1 MTQLFTFSEQKLSC
15 RESGPD
21 DLLGDAT
28 SSGDGIS
35 TGASQVIAVGA
46 DDLFDQPE
54 VTQTPEVSCDAGS
67 GQVRQ
72 ERFQIGPADAANVE
86 LGMLERAQQVMLDLV
101 EEIEAFDA
109 MPVDFFGRGQFAE
122 ATRAG
127 GEVIESA
134 KEFQVA
140 TVAAEEDFAPIDQA
154 VPRGLPLVVD
164 RLLDGRQFLGGFTIP
179 VFHLAVVLEE
189 GNIMGGGFNT
199 QHLTEL
205 VVHLDRVLA
214 QPMLDAGALDAGGQA
229 TLKLLRQLRRQLLAQ
244 EMHHLRRL
252 HRNDSF
258 PGKGFVEGLHDR
270 GRTKGPIGRT
280 LDLHQTPVVGLAKD
294 NKDRTALL
302 GMAIQNPVQ
311 DVRGKIV
318 SQRLRLRPV
327 ANTEEGV
334 VGQGVID
341 AGSRQ
346 LPGQPTVAITVELK
360 PEGTPRRHAQID
372 QTPLRVDEIEVVVQA
387 LARRRAQK
395 GLMGALVMPRL
406 VRRAGFHDRDDMNQ
420 SGVITPRLDHLGDHR
435 FLAHMRLGDVL
446 NAHPGRCRQGL
457 GVQCLPRSTRQAA
470 CQ

>member
-28 SSGDGIS
+28 RSGDGIS

-46 DDLFDQPE
+46 DDHFDQPE
-54 VTQTPEVSCDAGS
+54 VTQTP
-67 GQVRQ
+67 
-72 ERFQIGPADAANVE
+72 DAANVE

-199 QHLTEL
+199 QHNYCP
-205 VVHLDRVLA
+205 VRF
-214 QPMLDAGALDAGGQA
+214 PINSIGCKPGAL
-229 TLKLLRQLRRQLLAQ
+229 RICNR
-244 EMHHLRRL
+244 H
-252 HRNDSF
+252 
-258 PGKGFVEGLHDR
+258 P
-270 GRTKGPIGRT
+270 
-280 LDLHQTPVVGLAKD
+280 
-294 NKDRTALL
+294 
-302 GMAIQNPVQ
+302 
-311 DVRGKIV
+311 
-318 SQRLRLRPV
+318 
-327 ANTEEGV
+327 
-334 VGQGVID
+334 
-341 AGSRQ
+341 
-346 LPGQPTVAITVELK
+346 
-360 PEGTPRRHAQID
+360 GTPA
-372 QTPLRVDEIEVVVQA
+372 
-387 LARRRAQK
+387 ARSFSRI
-395 GLMGALVMPRL
+395 G
-406 VRRAGFHDRDDMNQ
+406 
-420 SGVITPRLDHLGDHR
+420 
-435 FLAHMRLGDVL
+435 
-446 NAHPGRCRQGL
+446 
-457 GVQCLPRSTRQAA
+457 
-470 CQ
+470 

>member
-164 RLLDGRQFLGGFTIP
+164 RL
-179 VFHLAVVLEE
+179 
-189 GNIMGGGFNT
+189 
-199 QHLTEL
+199 
-205 VVHLDRVLA
+205 
-214 QPMLDAGALDAGGQA
+214 
-229 TLKLLRQLRRQLLAQ
+229 
-244 EMHHLRRL
+244 
-252 HRNDSF
+252 
-258 PGKGFVEGLHDR
+258 
-270 GRTKGPIGRT
+270 
-280 LDLHQTPVVGLAKD
+280 
-294 NKDRTALL
+294 
-302 GMAIQNPVQ
+302 
-311 DVRGKIV
+311 
-318 SQRLRLRPV
+318 
-327 ANTEEGV
+327 
-334 VGQGVID
+334 
-341 AGSRQ
+341 
-346 LPGQPTVAITVELK
+346 
-360 PEGTPRRHAQID
+360 
-372 QTPLRVDEIEVVVQA
+372 
-387 LARRRAQK
+387 
-395 GLMGALVMPRL
+395 
-406 VRRAGFHDRDDMNQ
+406 
-420 SGVITPRLDHLGDHR
+420 
-435 FLAHMRLGDVL
+435 
-446 NAHPGRCRQGL
+446 
-457 GVQCLPRSTRQAA
+457 
-470 CQ
+470 